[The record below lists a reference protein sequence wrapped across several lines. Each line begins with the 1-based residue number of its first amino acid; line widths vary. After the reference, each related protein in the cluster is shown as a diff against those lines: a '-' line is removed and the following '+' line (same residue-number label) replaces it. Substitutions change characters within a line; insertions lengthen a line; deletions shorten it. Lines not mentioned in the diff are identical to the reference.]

1 MLLSLKI
8 LRGMDLAAKDH
19 NLIAA
24 DSSDP
29 YCFVFIDEKKIGKT
43 PVQFQTLK
51 PVWGGPFSTYKFR
64 GSIET
69 KVTIQIWDF
78 DNLSSDDPMG
88 KISFSVGEMLKS
100 GKAYPN
106 EWRVVEPLDGCS
118 CSGKLQVRLMQVPEP
133 KNVESPSSKIKNE
146 SGDKLLAGPKLKGL
160 SSESIRQI
168 ASNAVTPV
176 TLHVYDVGNN
186 PTIKK
191 INNIGEAT
199 GSGGI
204 FHAAVEIY
212 GKEFSFGGSRKN
224 ITGVFGCPP
233 KGCPMHTYRESIFL
247 GDCELSQQQ
256 VIAIL
261 DKMKPEWMAPTYDLL
276 RKNCCFFSREFAI
289 ELGVGS
295 IPKWVY
301 SLANVGKRIEE
312 MRSGTKNA
320 PLQPNGTSVAEEKKE
335 EERSIEKDLENKT
348 LDDVMASRV
357 QNAFRSSLTKPI
369 EPVNSREYAGSIKG
383 NLSTLSASMNSY
395 GGEGIEIQSK

>member
-1 MLLSLKI
+1 
-8 LRGMDLAAKDH
+8 
-19 NLIAA
+19 
-24 DSSDP
+24 
-29 YCFVFIDEKKIGKT
+29 
-43 PVQFQTLK
+43 
-51 PVWGGPFSTYKFR
+51 
-64 GSIET
+64 
-69 KVTIQIWDF
+69 
-78 DNLSSDDPMG
+78 
-88 KISFSVGEMLKS
+88 
-100 GKAYPN
+100 
-106 EWRVVEPLDGCS
+106 
-118 CSGKLQVRLMQVPEP
+118 
-133 KNVESPSSKIKNE
+133 
-146 SGDKLLAGPKLKGL
+146 
-160 SSESIRQI
+160 
-168 ASNAVTPV
+168 
-176 TLHVYDVGNN
+176 
-186 PTIKK
+186 
-191 INNIGEAT
+191 
-199 GSGGI
+199 
-204 FHAAVEIY
+204 
-212 GKEFSFGGSRKN
+212 
-224 ITGVFGCPP
+224 
-233 KGCPMHTYRESIFL
+233 MHTYRESIFL

-276 RKNCCFFSREFAI
+276 R
-289 ELGVGS
+289 S